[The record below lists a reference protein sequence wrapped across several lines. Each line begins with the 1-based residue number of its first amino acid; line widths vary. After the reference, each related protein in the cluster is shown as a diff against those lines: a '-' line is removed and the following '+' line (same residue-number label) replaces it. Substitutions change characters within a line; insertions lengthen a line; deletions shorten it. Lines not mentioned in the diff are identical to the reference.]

1 MIEKSSCTE
10 VVALVTVTL
19 ITFGDAVEMFL
30 PAVITQ
36 QVSCELGITLAEEHV
51 AALSLYVSIAIIS
64 VIAIPLSNRIGRRS
78 LLLAAMYLGIA
89 ATIVCSVASNYIFLV
104 VSRILLG
111 FSLALNLATA
121 GVYIAEIA
129 SSRDFYTFSI
139 TFTSTAYSVGGGWCG
154 FLGYIL
160 LERIGWRYFILLT
173 SLPFFIP
180 PLLLL
185 QLYLPETK
193 GLNSES
199 PENKEL
205 ISAIPTTN
213 SSEETNLIAKT
224 PTQKAVVLRILK
236 LTLYLFCNGFMYCG
250 DILLVPVI
258 MRDINKSYDANIPC
272 GAIHGI
278 QFLVITGLFGG
289 CHIVGR
295 LLSYF
300 IQDRFSSEA
309 IFVICSLA
317 CLPFTVLC
325 IVHPRNTVAVF
336 VSLAFI
342 QTILSLAAN
351 ETNICIND
359 KEFFTEK
366 YIATSAG
373 ILTCVIQI
381 SMVVTNVISEVLVY
395 ETTLLLHVGCA
406 TLYFMISLLFF
417 LR

>member
-1 MIEKSSCTE
+1 MVWVLRVHT
-10 VVALVTVTL
+10 TRTNR
-19 ITFGDAVEMFL
+19 VE
-30 PAVITQ
+30 
-36 QVSCELGITLAEEHV
+36 
-51 AALSLYVSIAIIS
+51 
-64 VIAIPLSNRIGRRS
+64 
-78 LLLAAMYLGIA
+78 
-89 ATIVCSVASNYIFLV
+89 IF
-104 VSRILLG
+104 
-111 FSLALNLATA
+111 
-121 GVYIAEIA
+121 YIAH
-129 SSRDFYTFSI
+129 
-139 TFTSTAYSVGGGWCG
+139 
-154 FLGYIL
+154 
-160 LERIGWRYFILLT
+160 LT
-173 SLPFFIP
+173 SVFIP

-185 QLYLPETK
+185 QFYLPETK
-193 GLNSES
+193 GLISES
-199 PENKEL
+199 PENTEL
-205 ISAIPTTN
+205 ISAIPIKN
-213 SSEETNLIAKT
+213 SSEETNLIAET

-258 MRDINKSYDANIPC
+258 MRDINKSYDASIPC
-272 GAIHGI
+272 DAIHGI

-309 IFVICSLA
+309 VFVICSLA

-325 IVHPRNTVAVF
+325 VVHPHNTVSVF

-395 ETTLLLHVGCA
+395 ETTLLLHLGCA
-406 TLYFMISLLFF
+406 TLYFTISLLLF
-417 LR
+417 LRT